1 MAIQIKAKPGRKLVF
16 LFILFFSGIQVS
28 LAELILSAPPRE
40 DAQTGEEQ
48 YGPIALY
55 LGKILGEEVV
65 YKHPSGWSDYADDM
79 RAGKYDIV
87 FDEPHYAAWRMAHV
101 QHVPTVRLKGTLDF
115 VVVSKSE
122 DKKIK
127 SMRSLLGKPIC
138 GLASPDLGTVTAFA
152 LYNNPVI
159 HPEIRTVNGNMGD
172 VIQAFL
178 NGTESCRAA
187 VVSDVIYNLLPQDQ
201 KNRLKVIATS
211 TPVPNQ
217 TITVS
222 ARIKKIDREK
232 IEQALISNEGAA
244 AAEQLLKRF
253 SNADKHFIPAKSE
266 EYKGLE
272 TLLEGVV
279 YGW

>member
-1 MAIQIKAKPGRKLVF
+1 MNIQIKATPGCRLFF
-16 LFILFFSGIQVS
+16 LFALFFSGIQAGY
-28 LAELILSAPPRE
+28 AELVLSAPPRE
-40 DAQTGEEQ
+40 DAQTGQDQ

-55 LGKILGEEVV
+55 LGKILGEKVV
-65 YKHPSGWSDYADDM
+65 YKRPNDWGDYANDM
-79 RAGKYDIV
+79 RAGKFDIV

-101 QHVPTVRLKGTLDF
+101 EHVPTVRLKGTLGY
-115 VVVSKSE
+115 VVVAKSD

-127 SMRSLLGKPIC
+127 SMKNLIGKPIC

-152 LYNNPVI
+152 LYNNPI
-159 HPEIRTVNGNMGD
+159 IQPEIRTIKGNTGD

-178 NGTESCRAA
+178 DGSKSCRAA
-187 VVSDVIYNLLPQDQ
+187 VVSDVIYNILPQDQ
-201 KNRLKVIATS
+201 KVLLKVIATS

-232 IEQALISNEGAA
+232 IEQALTSDEGAA
-244 AAEQLLKRF
+244 AAEQLLQRF
-253 SNADKHFIPAKSE
+253 SGNDKHFIPAKSD

-272 TLLEGVV
+272 ALLEGVV